1 MTRTRCES
9 EFQNTAVRTTP
20 AAQVRIL
27 QRAAQHHAQ
36 DHDPS
41 LPRLHDWKEG
51 GTMFSTKTGTVIE
64 RSKLNCLPWAVG
76 VYMLITGIKVFS
88 STHP

>member
-1 MTRTRCES
+1 
-9 EFQNTAVRTTP
+9 
-20 AAQVRIL
+20 
-27 QRAAQHHAQ
+27 
-36 DHDPS
+36 
-41 LPRLHDWKEG
+41 
-51 GTMFSTKTGTVIE
+51 MFSTKTGTVIE